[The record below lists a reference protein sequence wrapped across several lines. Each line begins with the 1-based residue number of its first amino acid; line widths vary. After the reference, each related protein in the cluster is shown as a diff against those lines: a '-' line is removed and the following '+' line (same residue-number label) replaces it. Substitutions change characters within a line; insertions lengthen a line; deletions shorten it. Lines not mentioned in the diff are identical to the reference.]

1 MTEEWGKSRVLTE
14 LLRRMQDTQTF
25 LRLAAIELRRIAEE
39 SPDIGAELRQVAQKI
54 EAEAEDLNR
63 RSCQ

>member
-1 MTEEWGKSRVLTE
+1 MVESQTSPVVLE

-39 SPDIGAELRQVAQKI
+39 SPDIAAELCQVAQKI
-54 EAEAEDLNR
+54 ETEADDLAR
-63 RSCQ
+63 RDRQ